1 MLELFCLIRAKL
13 SLASGVDRQ
22 DAALSPYRD
31 SRPICSNHTKP
42 SGHWAGVLDD
52 AETGILA
59 AGSRIWQIMLAI
71 LDCHRC
77 RALILA
83 TVCPSCDH
91 GQLERK
97 TRVGF

>member
-1 MLELFCLIRAKL
+1 M
-13 SLASGVDRQ
+13 GW
-22 DAALSPYRD
+22 AA
-31 SRPICSNHTKP
+31 
-42 SGHWAGVLDD
+42 VLDD

-59 AGSRIWQIMLAI
+59 TGSGNWQIMLAT

-77 RALILA
+77 RALILD

-91 GQLERK
+91 GELERK